1 MRWSAGVSNILG
13 DEDLLEAILSRVG
26 YRLRPLDDEGAKI
39 RVLHHEKYQGFESAN
54 QVHADSKKLSDL
66 IRQYAEA
73 DGIQLGIQFDLIRR
87 HNADGS
93 VSRYMFAEASVVV
106 RVGVTGTVTVTRN
119 PAVSEEEHQKLLD
132 DAAKREDE
140 RRRRA
145 LVRRAAAALHNPS
158 VLEVIKLMT
167 ISEPSATELG
177 HIIDLVQDSCGGNL
191 NNYSSKK
198 QLRRFSRSINHPHV
212 LGLGA
217 RHAVTK
223 EAPPAD
229 PMSFEEAR
237 RFARGIGAAW
247 LGDIEREE

>member
-26 YRLRPLDDEGAKI
+26 YRLQPLDDEGAKI
-39 RVLHHEKYQGFESAN
+39 RVLHHEKYDSFESAN

-87 HNADGS
+87 HNADEIA
-93 VSRYMFAEASVVV
+93 SRYMFAEASVVV
-106 RVGVTGTVTVTRN
+106 TVGATGTVTVTRN
-119 PAVSEEEHQKLLD
+119 PAVSEEDHQKLLA

-140 RRRRA
+140 RRRSA
-145 LVRRAAAALHNPS
+145 LVRRGAAALHNPC
-158 VLEVIKLMT
+158 VLEIIKLMN
-167 ISEPSATELG
+167 ISEPSATELW
-177 HIIDLVQDSCGGNL
+177 HIIELVQDARGGNL
-191 NNYSSKK
+191 NDYTSRK
-198 QLRRFSRSINHPHV
+198 QLTRFRRSINHPHV

-237 RFARGIGAAW
+237 SFARGIGAAW
-247 LGDIEREE
+247 LRDIEGKE